1 MAETDNTKALSM
13 ARKPTRGAGYEPGYE
28 TRPSVDQRLKRMA
41 GRVLKRRAQGMLRW
55 GLGTLG
61 AALRDWRD
69 PLPPLRA
76 GDPCI
81 RRILVVRVDLLGD
94 VVLSTPA
101 VRALRRAYPRAK
113 IDMLVQAP
121 FDGILAGD
129 PDINRV
135 IVWNPHVWRN
145 PRNWPR
151 PAPWRAALATL
162 GRMRLP
168 RYDLAVS
175 ISGDIGSIV
184 TRLSGARRR
193 VGYAGEAY
201 GSFMTDPVPGA
212 RYRAH
217 QHETRYVLELA
228 AAAGGIVAPGDEVPR
243 LSVDARERARM
254 RARLAE
260 ARTRLGATGPIIALH
275 AGARN
280 GQAKRWPA
288 RHWAVLARLLGDELG
303 ALVVLTGAPNEAPLA
318 GDVERMASGMASGAA
333 TLPLL
338 NLCGETSLPE
348 LKALLAEC
356 DLVISGDSGP
366 MHIACALGRPVIA
379 LHGPTDPAISGPT
392 TPDAIVLRLGLWCS
406 PCYDASATA
415 ECPFGNPT
423 CMKGMAPSAVFGVAR
438 RRLAELGLTER
449 ATPSMSSP
457 LLTLTARPQT
467 QRDEQPL
474 QERPSYEG
482 AD

>member
-1 MAETDNTKALSM
+1 MAERDNTAALGAAFEPDYES
-13 ARKPTRGAGYEPGYE
+13 RPTF
-28 TRPSVDQRLKRMA
+28 DQRLTRMV
-41 GRVLKRRAQGMLRW
+41 GRMVKRRAQAILRW
-55 GLGTLG
+55 GLGAIG
-61 AALRDWRD
+61 AALRDWQE

-76 GDPCI
+76 GDPRI

-121 FDGILAGD
+121 FDGILAGE
-129 PDINRV
+129 PDINR
-135 IVWNPHVWRN
+135 ILVWNPHVWRN
-145 PRNWPR
+145 PRDWLR
-151 PAPWRAALATL
+151 PGSWRAALATL

-212 RYRAH
+212 RYLTH
-217 QHETRYVLELA
+217 QHETRYVLGLA
-228 AAAGGIVAPGDEVPR
+228 AAAGGIVQPGDEIPR
-243 LSVDARERARM
+243 LSAAPEPRARM
-254 RARLAE
+254 RAALAE
-260 ARTRLGATGPIIALH
+260 ARERLGTTGPTIALH

-288 RHWAVLARLLGDELG
+288 RHWAALARMLGDELG

-318 GDVERMASGMASGAA
+318 GDVERMAGR
-333 TLPLL
+333 PLL
-338 NLCGETSLPE
+338 NLCGQTSLSD

-366 MHIACALGRPVIA
+366 MHIACALGRPVIV

-423 CMKGMAPSAVFGVAR
+423 CMKDMAPGAVFAVAR
-438 RRLAELGLTER
+438 RRLAELGLIQLD
-449 ATPSMSSP
+449 TPAPSKP
-457 LLTLTARPQT
+457 LIPLISLAAQPIPQHV
-467 QRDEQPL
+467 E
-474 QERPSYEG
+474 QERPAYERN
-482 AD
+482 D

>member
-1 MAETDNTKALSM
+1 MAERADKRALALS
-13 ARKPTRGAGYEPGYE
+13 AAADAEPGYE
-28 TRPSVDQRLKRMA
+28 SRPTFDQRLARMA
-41 GRVLKRRAQGMLRW
+41 GRVLKRRAQATLRW
-55 GLGTLG
+55 GLGRLG
-61 AALRDWRD
+61 AALRDWEE
-69 PLPPLRA
+69 PLPPLHA
-76 GDPCI
+76 GDPRI

-101 VRALRRAYPRAK
+101 VRALRRAYPRAT

-129 PDINRV
+129 PDIHRTL
-135 IVWNPHVWRN
+135 VWNPHVWRN
-145 PRNWPR
+145 PRNWLR
-151 PAPWRAALATL
+151 PTPWRLALAML
-162 GRMRLP
+162 WRMRRP
-168 RYDLAVS
+168 RYDLALS

-212 RYRAH
+212 RYRTH
-217 QHETRYVLELA
+217 QHEVRYVLGLA

-243 LSVDARERARM
+243 LSVAPQPRVRM
-254 RARLAE
+254 QATLAE
-260 ARTRLGATGPIIALH
+260 ARARLGATGPIIALH

-288 RHWAVLARLLGDELG
+288 RHWAALARLLSDELG
-303 ALVVLTGAPNEAPLA
+303 AVVTLTGAPNEAPLA
-318 GDVERMASGMASGAA
+318 GDVERMGGR
-333 TLPLL
+333 PLL
-338 NLCGETSLPE
+338 NLCGQTSLPE

-366 MHIACALGRPVIA
+366 MHIACALGKPVIV

-392 TPDAIVLRLGLWCS
+392 TPDAVVLRLGLWCS

-415 ECPFGNPT
+415 ECRFGNPA
-423 CMKGMAPSAVFGVAR
+423 CMKELAPGMVFAAAQ
-438 RRLAELGLTER
+438 RRLADLGLIPPMPQ
-449 ATPSMSSP
+449 TPQAPQTPALP
-457 LLTLTARPQT
+457 LISLAARPGAQHA
-467 QRDEQPL
+467 P
-474 QERPSYEG
+474 QEELEEELEEELAHERN
-482 AD
+482 D

>member
-1 MAETDNTKALSM
+1 MAQRRDNSISGGGALE
-13 ARKPTRGAGYEPGYE
+13 PLTEPGYE
-28 TRPSVDQRLKRMA
+28 TRPTIDQRLARML
-41 GRVLKRRAQGMLRW
+41 GRALKRRAQVALRV
-55 GLGTLG
+55 GLGRLG
-61 AALRDWRD
+61 AALRDWD
-69 PLPPLRA
+69 EPLPPLRA
-76 GDPCI
+76 GDAGI

-129 PDINRV
+129 PDLNRV
-135 IVWNPHVWRN
+135 LVWNPHVWRN
-145 PRNWPR
+145 PRNWLR
-151 PAPWRAALATL
+151 ARSWREALMTL
-162 GRMRLP
+162 GRMRAP

-175 ISGDIGSIV
+175 VSGDIGSIV

-212 RYRAH
+212 RYQIRK
-217 QHETRYVLELA
+217 HETRYVLALA
-228 AAAGGIVAPGDEVPR
+228 AAAGGGVALGDEVPR
-243 LSVDARERARM
+243 LSVAPEERVRMRERLAVARE
-254 RARLAE
+254 
-260 ARTRLGATGPIIALH
+260 RLGATGPVIALH

-288 RHWAVLARLLGDELG
+288 RHWATLARLLSDELG
-303 ALVVLTGAPNEAPLA
+303 AVVTLTGAPNEAPLA
-318 GDVERMASGMASGAA
+318 GDVERMAGR
-333 TLPLL
+333 PLL
-338 NLCGETSLPE
+338 NLCGQTSLPE

-392 TPDAIVLRLGLWCS
+392 TPDAIVLRHDLWCS

-415 ECPFGNPT
+415 ECRFGNPV
-423 CMKGMAPSAVFGVAR
+423 CMKGLAPSAVFAVAR
-438 RRLAELGLTER
+438 RRLADLGLI
-449 ATPSMSSP
+449 PSAP
-457 LLTLTARPQT
+457 QPTTRPDAAR
-467 QRDEQPL
+467 L
-474 QERPSYEG
+474 IAQERPIHERPV
-482 AD
+482 

>member
-1 MAETDNTKALSM
+1 MAERADKRALALS
-13 ARKPTRGAGYEPGYE
+13 GATDAEPGYE
-28 TRPSVDQRLKRMA
+28 SRPTFDQRFARMA
-41 GRVLKRRAQGMLRW
+41 GRVLKRRAQATLRW
-55 GLGTLG
+55 GLGQLG
-61 AALRDWRD
+61 AALRDWD
-69 PLPPLRA
+69 EPLPPLRA
-76 GDPCI
+76 GDPRI

-101 VRALRRAYPRAK
+101 VRALRRAYPRAT

-121 FDGILAGD
+121 FDAILAGD
-129 PDINRV
+129 PDIHRTL
-135 IVWNPHVWRN
+135 VWNPHVWRN
-145 PRNWPR
+145 PRNWLR
-151 PAPWRAALATL
+151 PTPWRTALAML
-162 GRMRLP
+162 WRMRLP
-168 RYDLAVS
+168 RYDLALS

-212 RYRAH
+212 RYRTH
-217 QHETRYVLELA
+217 QHEVRYVLGLA

-243 LSVDARERARM
+243 LSVAPQQRARM
-254 RARLAE
+254 QATLAE

-288 RHWAVLARLLGDELG
+288 RHWATLARLLCDELG
-303 ALVVLTGAPNEAPLA
+303 AVVTLTGAPNEAPLA
-318 GDVERMASGMASGAA
+318 SDVARMAER
-333 TLPLL
+333 PLL
-338 NLCGETSLPE
+338 NLCGQTSLPE

-366 MHIACALGRPVIA
+366 MHIACALGKPVIV

-392 TPDAIVLRLGLWCS
+392 TSDAVVLRLGLWCS

-415 ECPFGNPT
+415 ECRFGNPS
-423 CMKGMAPSAVFGVAR
+423 CMKELAPSMVFAAAR
-438 RRLAELGLTER
+438 HRLADLGLIPQTSQTLE
-449 ATPSMSSP
+449 TPALP
-457 LLTLTARPQT
+457 LISLTARPGAPPVRQK
-467 QRDEQPL
+467 
-474 QERPSYEG
+474 EREEEL
-482 AD
+482 AHERND

>member
-1 MAETDNTKALSM
+1 MAETDNTRALSA
-13 ARKPTRGAGYEPGYE
+13 ARRPAYGPGFEPGYE
-28 TRPSVDQRLKRMA
+28 SRPSVDQRLTRMV
-41 GRVLKRRAQGMLRW
+41 GRALKRRAQGALRW
-55 GLGTLG
+55 GLGNLG
-61 AALRDWRD
+61 AALRDWED

-76 GDPCI
+76 GDHRI

-129 PDINRV
+129 PDINRI

-145 PRNWPR
+145 PRNWLR
-151 PAPWRAALATL
+151 PGPWRAALTTL

-175 ISGDIGSIV
+175 MSGDIGSIV

-193 VGYAGEAY
+193 VGYAGESY

-212 RYRAH
+212 RYLTH
-217 QHETRYVLELA
+217 QHETRYVLGLA
-228 AAAGGIVAPGDEVPR
+228 AAAGGIVEPGDEVPR
-243 LSVDARERARM
+243 LTVDARERARM
-254 RARLAE
+254 RARLAQE
-260 ARTRLGATGPIIALH
+260 RTRLGATGPIIALH

-288 RHWAVLARLLGDELG
+288 RHWAALARLLGDELG

-318 GDVERMASGMASGAA
+318 GDVERMASGAKGVDAL
-333 TLPLL
+333 LPL
-338 NLCGETSLPE
+338 NLCGQTSLPE

-366 MHIACALGRPVIA
+366 MHIACALGKPVIA

-392 TPDAIVLRLGLWCS
+392 TPDAIVLRLDLWCS

-423 CMKGMAPSAVFGVAR
+423 CMKDLAPGVVFAVAR
-438 RRLAELGLTER
+438 RRLAELGLIQL
-449 ATPSMSSP
+449 AAAPVSSG
-457 LLTLTARPQT
+457 LISLTARPHAR
-467 QRDEQPL
+467 RDEESISE
-474 QERPSYEG
+474 ERTAYEG